1 MTSDDEI
8 HSALLAI
15 YSRLDVIEGK
25 VTVVARADRGKLLD
39 ALQEVV
45 DKQPLIGKIY
55 LGLDGKKNQDDIVA
69 ELDSSSSTVS
79 RHMIEMTREHGMI
92 ELVKGEGKGKI
103 YRHNREMESVL
114 HLTAN
119 IRKWLERKD
128 KER

>member
-15 YSRLDVIEGK
+15 HSRLDVIEGK

-39 ALQEVV
+39 AFREAV
-45 DKQPLIGKIY
+45 DKQPLIGQIY
-55 LGLDGKKNQDDIVA
+55 LALDGKKNQDEIVA
-69 ELDSSSSTVS
+69 ELDSSPATVS
-79 RHMIEMTREHGMI
+79 RRMTEMNREYGMI
-92 ELVKGEGKGKI
+92 ELVKGEGRGKI

>member
-15 YSRLDVIEGK
+15 HSRLDVIEGK

-45 DKQPLIGKIY
+45 GKQPLIGKIY
-55 LGLDGKKNQDDIVA
+55 LALDGKKNQDEIVA
-69 ELDSSSSTVS
+69 ELQSSSSTVS
-79 RHMIEMTREHGMI
+79 RQMIEMTREYGMI

>member
-15 YSRLDVIEGK
+15 HSRLDVIEGK

-39 ALQEVV
+39 ALREVV
-45 DKQPLIGKIY
+45 DKQPLIGQIY
-55 LGLDGKKNQDDIVA
+55 LALDGKKNQDEIVA
-69 ELDSSSSTVS
+69 EFDSSPATVS
-79 RHMIEMTREHGMI
+79 RRMTEMNREYGMI